1 MTKNVN
7 YIELENACNYLWVT
21 TTEIRIILGGCSK
34 SKADTFRKRLEEK
47 LKAEKVE
54 ALSISDEKERLKALA
69 RCFYYDDTHPHRL
82 PIRRVLEDAHIDL
95 DFVRREANKMRK
107 AFVIERK
114 ELNTNENAFESKM
127 GYDIESNNG
136 MFTSNSSSIN
146 CNICA

>member
-127 GYDIESNNG
+127 GYGFESNNG

-146 CNICA
+146 A